1 MRTLFKNF
9 FQKTKLFFM
18 KIVSKIKLFFFF
30 LFLFANTCLFA
41 QNMQN
46 SSWITKADSSI
57 LLMQMDLSRPQIVGA
72 NDFLPTIFVEP
83 QKRYQVME
91 GFGYTL
97 TGGSAELIGQLPP
110 SVQDSL
116 LQILF
121 GDESQSIGVNYLR
134 LSLGASD
141 LSSHVFTYSKEKD
154 MELKNFSLA
163 EEERFLIPIL
173 KKILKIRPA
182 LKLMATPW
190 TPPLYMKS
198 NQNSIGGSLL
208 PAFYDLYA
216 QYFVK
221 YIKSMQAHHIDID
234 AITIQNEPLHPLNN
248 PSLLMLPH
256 EQAAFASILGKTFKK
271 EGIKTKILIYDHN
284 ADRPDYA
291 LEVLRNK
298 AAFPFIDGTAFH
310 LYGGEMEAL
319 SEVHDLFPTKNIY
332 FTEQWTGAKGKFDG
346 DLMWHVK
353 NLLIKGS
360 RNWCKT
366 ILEWNVAND
375 PNFKPHTEGGCT
387 ECKGAVTIDGAG
399 FQKNV
404 GFYIIAHAAKFVTSG
419 SHRIYSNQIASL
431 PNVAFQRKD
440 GKIVLIIENEQ
451 NKDID
456 FLVMI
461 KDSKKKFR
469 LPAKSVATM
478 LF

>member
-1 MRTLFKNF
+1 MKFVFTIKIFTF
-9 FQKTKLFFM
+9 FALGLLQSPL
-18 KIVSKIKLFFFF
+18 
-30 LFLFANTCLFA
+30 AA
-41 QNMQN
+41 QNRA
-46 SSWITKADSSI
+46 WVTKADSSM
-57 LLMQMDLSRPQIVGA
+57 LLVATDLGSAQIA
-72 NDFLPTIFVEP
+72 NVTDFLPTIFIAPE
-83 QKRYQVME
+83 KRYQEME

-97 TGGSAELIGQLPP
+97 TGGSAELIAQLPP

-121 GDESQSIGVNYLR
+121 GDEPQSIGVNYLR

-163 EEERFLIPIL
+163 EDERFLIPLL
-173 KKILKIRPA
+173 KKILKIRPS

-208 PAFYDLYA
+208 PTFYDLYA

-221 YIKSMQAHHIDID
+221 YIKSMQAHQIDID

-256 EQAAFASILGKTFKK
+256 EQAAFVPFLGKAFKK
-271 EGIKTKILIYDHN
+271 QGIKTKILIYDHN

-291 LEVLRNK
+291 LEVLRDK

-310 LYGGEMEAL
+310 LYGGEMEAVA
-319 SEVHDLFPTKNIY
+319 EVQALFPTKNIY
-332 FTEQWTGAKGKFDG
+332 FTEQWTGRKGAFSG

-404 GFYIIAHAAKFVTSG
+404 SFYIIAHAAKFVTSG
-419 SHRIYSNQIASL
+419 SHRIYSNQTAFL

-440 GKIVLIIENEQ
+440 GKIVLIIQNEQ
-451 NKDID
+451 DKNID
-456 FLVMI
+456 FFVTI
-461 KDSKKKFR
+461 QQTKKRFR
-469 LPAKSVATM
+469 LPPKCVATL